1 MAMGYSDNGQS
12 LIILCSRR
20 PFTTSVLEKSV
31 LYSTRVQSELSLGV
45 GNWESG
51 IGKSRVL
58 SPHSPIWA
66 LTSKFS
72 PCRVYITSKVRFSR
86 AVVL

>member
-31 LYSTRVQSELSLGV
+31 LYFTRVQSELSLGV
-45 GNWESG
+45 GNWELG
-51 IGKSRVL
+51 IGNREKPCS
-58 SPHSPIWA
+58 
-66 LTSKFS
+66 FS
-72 PCRVYITSKVRFSR
+72 PF
-86 AVVL
+86 ALLGLNE

>member
-31 LYSTRVQSELSLGV
+31 LYSTRVHSELSPLGK
-45 GNWESG
+45 G
-51 IGKSRVL
+51 IGNRELGKAVFFL
-58 SPHSPIWA
+58 PIRP
-66 LTSKFS
+66 SG
-72 PCRVYITSKVRFSR
+72 P
-86 AVVL
+86 

>member
-31 LYSTRVQSELSLGV
+31 LYSTRVQSELSPLGWELGI
-45 GNWESG
+45 GNWEKPCS
-51 IGKSRVL
+51 
-58 SPHSPIWA
+58 
-66 LTSKFS
+66 FS
-72 PCRVYITSKVRFSR
+72 PF
-86 AVVL
+86 ALLGLNE